1 LNKDSKLKKFRNIIF
16 QMNEIGLII
25 IVVLLGI
32 VIYLINHDFLS
43 AENII
48 GILRNSVFYFIIGCG
63 LTFVLIAGEL
73 DISVGSI
80 VGFSGLIAAILL
92 QKGIPVVFS
101 IIIGIFCGLLIG
113 YINSFIIGRLKV
125 PPLIA
130 TLGTLYIFRGLIN
143 VITKGKTISNLPE
156 SFKAIAQGKLFN
168 IPYLIFY
175 AVIIG
180 IISHLVLNYTKY
192 GYNVRSVGG
201 NKEAARV
208 VGINVRLIQISVY
221 LISGFICALSGILM
235 TSRLSVGSPNVGNGL
250 ELYIVSLVIIGGT
263 SLFGGIGSILGT
275 LFGAIFMGTVQNGM
289 LMVHI
294 DPFWQNVVIG
304 TIMILAVAIDQYRR
318 GKMWTVV

>member
-1 LNKDSKLKKFRNIIF
+1 
-16 QMNEIGLII
+16 MNEIGLII

>member
-1 LNKDSKLKKFRNIIF
+1 MNKDSKLKKFRNIIF